1 MLKQIARGFFLIF
14 LSFTLSAL
22 IFATGAVIAGGIWAG
37 TALDTSLDEELF
49 FCAGRDRT
57 TRLYYYDE
65 TGMASELTED
75 RISGYEN
82 SLYCPL
88 GDMSPALKNAFIAI
102 EDKRFYDHGGIDWGR
117 SILAVK
123 DMLTGGA
130 GHFGGS
136 TITQQLVK
144 NLTGD
149 SERSVRRKVSEM
161 IRAAAL
167 ERKMSKDEILEQY
180 LNVVNLS
187 ESCYGVRTASNA
199 YFSKEPKDLTA
210 GEAATLA
217 AITNNPSR
225 YDPLRHPL
233 ANKGR
238 RDLILSQ
245 MLAQGML
252 NSREYEDAVGV
263 ETTLHVNEKAFS
275 GRVNSWFADLV
286 VRDVIGDLV
295 RQRGMSEAAASR
307 LVYCG
312 GLRIYSTVDPMLQR
326 IVEAYYADETNFP
339 VHTDGKRAQSAMMI
353 LDPESGAVLAVVGA
367 VGKKESNRVQSYATD
382 TRRPSGSVIKP
393 LSVYAPALER
403 GLITGATVF
412 DDVPLQF
419 RANGAPWPLNSPNI
433 YRGLT
438 NVSEAL
444 TQSVN
449 TVSVSILEKM
459 GKGASYRFLT
469 EQLGFSSL
477 DPRSDVGAAALALGQ
492 QHSGVTL
499 SELLGGY
506 TALAGGGIYQGVR
519 SYYTVLD
526 RDGRELLRTKG
537 AERRVLDADNAAIMT
552 MLLRQ
557 VTRIGTGKAL
567 RLTEKVDV
575 AGKTGTSSKSC
586 DKWFIGYT
594 PELLAGVWYGHEY
607 PEALTDVKG
616 NPALNIFDCVME
628 RIVEARPVRQRQFE
642 TAGELV
648 AVRYCKDSGKLI
660 GEACRYDP
668 RGDRSEVGYFK
679 RGTEPREY
687 CGCHV
692 CVDYCSCGGIACENC
707 PAQQRSTVALLRI
720 MRRFPRQIKVLDAP
734 YTYGGPMDENRPDLL
749 YNEPY
754 YAISGGSK
762 QNYGVGMDVV
772 PFNRVCPVH
781 GGADE
786 FWRRRLQ
793 FS

>member
-1 MLKQIARGFFLIF
+1 MLVF

-22 IFATGAVIAGGIWAG
+22 IFFTGAVIVGGIWAG

-49 FCAGRDRT
+49 FSAGRDRT

-65 TGMASELTED
+65 TGEVHELAED

-88 GDMSPALKNAFIAI
+88 EEMSPMLKNAFIAI
-102 EDKRFYDHGGIDWGR
+102 EDKRFYNHGGIDWGR
-117 SILAVK
+117 SVLAVK

-167 ERKMSKDEILEQY
+167 ERALSKDEILEQY

-187 ESCYGVRTASNA
+187 ESCYGVRTAANA
-199 YFSKEPKDLTA
+199 YFSKEPGELTV
-210 GEAATLA
+210 GEAATIA

-225 YDPLRHPL
+225 YDPLRHPM
-233 ANKGR
+233 ANKRR

-252 NSREYEDAVGV
+252 SEWEYEAAVRE
-263 ETTLHVNEKAFS
+263 ETVLKINEKAFS

-295 RQRGMSEAAASR
+295 KNRGMSEAAASR

-312 GLRIYSTVDPMLQR
+312 GLRIYTPVDPVLQR
-326 IVEAYYADETNFP
+326 ITEDHYADEANFP
-339 VHTDGKRAQSAMMI
+339 VHTDGKRAQSAIMI
-353 LDPESGAVLAVVGA
+353 LNPQNGAVLAVVGA

-419 RANGAPWPLNSPNI
+419 RSNGAPWPLNSPNL
-433 YRGLT
+433 YRGLI

-449 TVSVSILEKM
+449 TVSVSVLERL

-469 EQLGFSSL
+469 EKLGFSSL
-477 DPRSDVGAAALALGQ
+477 DPQSDVGSAALALGQ
-492 QHSGVTL
+492 QSIGVTL

-506 TALAGGGIYQGVR
+506 TALASGGVYRGVR

-526 RDGRELLRTKG
+526 REGKELLRNEG

-557 VTRIGTGKAL
+557 VTRVGTGKAL
-567 RLTEKVDV
+567 QLTEKVDV

-607 PEALTDVKG
+607 PQALTDVKG
-616 NPALNIFDCVME
+616 NPALNIFDCVMD
-628 RIVEARPVRQRQFE
+628 RVIEARPARRRQFE
-642 TAGELV
+642 TAGDLI
-648 AVRYCKDSGKLI
+648 AVRYCKDSGKLMS
-660 GEACRYDP
+660 EACRYDP
-668 RGDRSEVGYFK
+668 RGDRSEIGYFK
-679 RGTEPREY
+679 KGTEPQEY

-692 CVDYCSCGGIACENC
+692 CVSYCSCGGVACESC
-707 PAQQRSTVALLRI
+707 PVQGCRTVALLRVA
-720 MRRFPRQIKVLDAP
+720 RRFPRQIKVLDAP
-734 YTYGGPMDENRPDLL
+734 YTYGGPANKNKPGLTN
-749 YNEPY
+749 NEPY
-754 YAISGGSK
+754 YAINGDSK
-762 QNYGVGMDVV
+762 QNVGVGMDVS
-772 PFNRVCPVH
+772 PFNRICPVH
-781 GGADE
+781 GGTDD

-793 FS
+793 VS